1 MKQFKVGG
9 YCRVSTEEQ
18 AALVDGSLDNQKY
31 RVNAFVDLKNV
42 QEKNWGQII
51 DFYVDEGLSAKD
63 TRRPAFQRMI
73 ADLRR
78 GKIDLILV
86 TDLSR
91 LSRSISD
98 FCGILDLLKNHD
110 SSFLSIKE
118 QFDSST
124 PAGKMMLYNMI
135 NLAQFERE
143 QTAERVAL
151 GCHSRAM
158 RGLLNGGQALL
169 GLDKKPEKKNSY
181 TINEVE
187 ATLVRKIFKTFLEEG
202 SLSRT
207 IIRLD
212 ELGIKPKVN
221 SNRRQKLID
230 RGIWTSTLLSDLL
243 QNYSYVGMKEVN
255 KRKKKIDLRQLRPHE
270 KYQIVKASW
279 SAIVDKNIFDSVQ
292 KLLLENQ
299 LRERR
304 RLQGAERR
312 VFLVSGVIHCKECGR
327 SMVGQSSHG
336 QNSVHRYYK
345 HAASKGDVIT
355 CSVKRIRADDVEEAI
370 SKHLFKL
377 LDDGGYLTDISERI
391 AAIEKES
398 FGSANAIKHK
408 LEKELQNI
416 DNEMEA
422 AFRLQMNS
430 PTDSQAAKFC
440 VDKIESL
447 GNQKK
452 NLVKRLSVVRETD
465 TNVISM
471 TQAKKNLYER
481 TEAVTRGW
489 SKIPEAQK
497 RKALRRLIKK
507 ILIGPQG
514 MDIYYYYN
522 SLAEEKSLG
531 VLSVGS
537 ESVAKVLA
545 FKTHGI
551 GSTAFGTDS
560 KQWVENCPL
569 EGLVMPEGFEPSTY
583 CLEGNCSIQLSYGT
597 KLKCG

>member
-1 MKQFKVGG
+1 MKQFKIGG
-9 YCRVSTEEQ
+9 YCRVSTDEQ

-31 RVNAFVDLKNV
+31 RLNAFVDLKNV
-42 QEKNWGQII
+42 QEKNWGRIV
-51 DFYVDEGLSAKD
+51 DFYVDEGFSAKD

-86 TDLSR
+86 NDLSR

-98 FCGILDLLKNHD
+98 FCGILDLLKSHD

-158 RGLLNGGQALL
+158 RGLLNGGYPVL
-169 GLDKKPEKKNSY
+169 GFDKNPERKNTY
-181 TINEVE
+181 TVNEDE
-187 ATLVRKIFKTFLEEG
+187 ATLVRKIFKTFLEVG

-207 IIRLD
+207 ILKLD

-221 SNRRQKLID
+221 SKRRQRLIE

-243 QNYSYVGMKEVN
+243 QNHSYIGMKEVN
-255 KRKKKIDLRQLRPHE
+255 KSKKKLDSKQLKPHE

-279 SAIVDKNIFDSVQ
+279 SAIVNKDVFESVQ
-292 KLLLENQ
+292 MTLLENQ
-299 LRERR
+299 SKERR

-312 VFLVSGVIHCKECGR
+312 VFLVSGIIHCKECGR
-327 SMVGQSSHG
+327 AMVGQSSHG
-336 QNSVHRYYK
+336 QISVHRYYK
-345 HAASKGDVIT
+345 HAASRGDVID
-355 CSVKRIRADDVEEAI
+355 CRVKRIRAEDVEEAI

-377 LDDGGYLTDISERI
+377 LDDGGYLTDISEKI
-391 AAIEKES
+391 AAIEKEK
-398 FGSANAIKHK
+398 FGSAKAIKSQ
-408 LEKELQNI
+408 LEKELRNI
-416 DNEMEA
+416 ESEMEA
-422 AFRLQMNS
+422 AFKLQMNS
-430 PTDSQAAKFC
+430 AAESRSAQFC
-440 VDKIESL
+440 FEKIEIL
-447 GNQKK
+447 GTQK
-452 NLVKRLSVVRETD
+452 NELMKRLAVLKEVD
-465 TNVISM
+465 TNVVSISE
-471 TQAKKNLYER
+471 AKKNLQER

-489 SKIPEAQK
+489 SKIPEIQK
-497 RKALRRLIKK
+497 RKALRRLIKE
-507 ILIGPQG
+507 ILISPEG

-531 VLSVGS
+531 VLSVES
-537 ESVAKVLA
+537 ESVAKVLS
-545 FKTHGI
+545 FKARG
-551 GSTAFGTDS
+551 TAFAGLGTRS

-569 EGLVMPEGFEPSTY
+569 EEMVSRLFQYPNVSSLLILFHFVFLMSIGF
-583 CLEGNCSIQLSYGT
+583 LQ
-597 KLKCG
+597 K